1 MKKLEVMIIE
11 ETPMSSVYN
20 KISDFKTTSPSNLTT
35 HKGKKYN
42 CNQCE
47 YQATTP
53 AFLKQHE
60 ASYHDGV
67 KYTCNSC
74 FYPAKRPSNM
84 WAHTIS
90 KHAVKKYDCKVQT
103 M

>member
-11 ETPMSSVYN
+11 ETPMSSVNN

-53 AFLKQHE
+53 ACLQQHE
-60 ASYHDGV
+60 ASTHDGV
-67 KYTCNSC
+67 KYTCKSC
-74 FYPAKRPSNM
+74 FCQAKQPSNLR
-84 WAHTIS
+84 AHTIS
-90 KHAVKKYDCKVQT
+90 KHEGKKYDCKQCD
-103 M
+103 